1 MGLSIFFKRSFIKS
15 IALFMIV
22 LAFFNWSVVW
32 GFTQNTAPGGII
44 TGKVM
49 AVFFV
54 DVGQADCIFIHTPNN
69 LNMLIDAGNREDYPQ
84 INRFLQTQNVT
95 RLDVVVATHPHE
107 DHIGSMEEI
116 IRNFQI
122 GKLYMPKVSTTTR
135 TFEGLLQA
143 IRIKGLKVNVAK
155 AGVKIDLGP
164 GFTSEFIAPN
174 NDYYDDLNNYSGVIK
189 LSYHKVALLLTGD
202 AERISEREMLDKGY
216 DLKADVL
223 KVGHHGSSSSS
234 SAAFLKRVAPSIA
247 IISVGVDNPYHHP
260 GLSTLKRLARSG
272 ARIYRT
278 DRDGT
283 IRLLTDGNKIEI
295 HNYRY

>member
-1 MGLSIFFKRSFIKS
+1 LSKLFKRSFIKN
-15 IALFMIV
+15 IALLVIV

-32 GFTQNTAPGGII
+32 GFKQNTVIAPGGTI
-44 TGKVM
+44 TGKAM

-54 DVGQADCIFIHTPNN
+54 DVGQADCIFIHTPTN
-69 LNMLIDAGNREDYPQ
+69 LNVLIDAGNREDYPA
-84 INRFLQTQNVT
+84 IRRFLQAQNVA

-122 GKLYMPKVSTTTR
+122 GKIYMPKVSTNTR

-143 IRIKGLKVNVAK
+143 IRLKGLKINIAR
-155 AGVKIDLGP
+155 AGVKMDLGP
-164 GFTSEFIAPN
+164 GLMSEFIAPN

-202 AERISEREMLDKGY
+202 AERISEKEMLERGY
-216 DLKADVL
+216 DLKADIL
-223 KVGHHGSSSSS
+223 KVGHHGSNSSSG
-234 SAAFLKRVAPSIA
+234 AAFLKRVAPSIA

-260 GLSTLKRLARSG
+260 GLATLKRLARIG
-272 ARIYRT
+272 AQIYRT

-283 IRLLTDGNKIEI
+283 LRLLTDGDKIEI